1 MNCTNTNKL
10 MPHRPSRGAVSR
22 VALPAV
28 DSREPF
34 ARHMAPTS
42 SGISRSAFK
51 LPHPAYMAAFNL
63 RTLKQARPQA
73 SLALTLDSLGI
84 ADGDRAWLKTLQDM
98 AVNVVSGDLVV
109 SFYPDC
115 LSECLE
121 AFIIII
127 MNTMCSTLMLRCRT
141 NKSWLYGGKASML
154 DDVIMLLMMMF
165 NDHVDDNAIMIIAVS
180 AINLF
185 LFVQGEYIDCTF
197 SSVFGL
203 STMAAAGLG
212 NWVSDLCGIGTVGY
226 VERFATR
233 LGFVTPPMR
242 PELAGSRLF
251 MWTTMLG
258 RITGITIGCFLG
270 LLPLLFFERDKDTEG
285 RAPQTKS

>member
-212 NWVSDLCGIGTVGY
+212 NWVSDLCGIGAPFANLHGCVKIYGKLSPQFTTSNFVIDVIMEGSPAASSAY
-226 VERFATR
+226 GVEVLLECSLTDIEYTEDSSF
-233 LGFVTPPMR
+233 
-242 PELAGSRLF
+242 
-251 MWTTMLG
+251 
-258 RITGITIGCFLG
+258 RI
-270 LLPLLFFERDKDTEG
+270 
-285 RAPQTKS
+285 